1 MRTNKAL
8 SNFIFIV
15 FSFIVITILSPI
27 LSIVLGILFA
37 SLYRDKANII
47 SKKIASYPLQIGIV
61 LLGLTITLDSLLPIV
76 KDYFIWVS
84 FFVIFSFI
92 ICYIIGRRLG
102 LDNKLILLLS
112 SGSAICGATAMA
124 LVSPLIKAKAE
135 TLMISLAIIFT
146 LNTVAIILF
155 PFIGTYLNMS
165 DYEFGIF
172 TALAIHDTG
181 SVVGSALQFSDNS
194 VEHAASLKILRTL
207 WLIPLIIFLNFKFN
221 TINSKKSFPIFILF
235 FIVAVIYS
243 NSISLSYETIIKLK
257 ILSKIFISYGI
268 FSIGLQ
274 SGALDLRDIKFKP
287 FMVATSVW
295 IIVIPVAYLI
305 SIN

>member
-37 SLYRDKANII
+37 SLYRDNANII

-92 ICYIIGRRLG
+92 ICYLIGRRLG

-124 LVSPLIKAKAE
+124 LVSPLIKARAE

-155 PFIGTYLNMS
+155 PFFGTYLNMS

-194 VEHAASLKILRTL
+194 VEYAASLKILRTL

>member
-15 FSFIVITILSPI
+15 FSFIVIVLISPI

-37 SLYRDKANII
+37 LLYRDKANNI
-47 SKKIASYPLQIGIV
+47 SKKISSYPLQIGIV
-61 LLGLTITLDSLLPIV
+61 LLGLTISLDSLMPIV
-76 KDYFIWVS
+76 KNYFIWVS
-84 FFVIFSFI
+84 FFVIFSFF
-92 ICYIIGRRLG
+92 ICFLIGKWVG

-124 LVSPLIKAKAE
+124 VVAPLIKAKAE

-146 LNTVAIILF
+146 LNTIAIILF
-155 PFIGTYLNMS
+155 PFFGTYLNMS

-172 TALAIHDTG
+172 SALAIHDTG

-194 VEHAASLKILRTL
+194 VESAASLKILRTL
-207 WLIPLIIFLNFKFN
+207 WLIPLIIFFNLKFN
-221 TINSKKSFPIFILF
+221 TINAKKSLPIFILF

-243 NSISLSYETIIKLK
+243 NLINLSYEVIEYLK

-274 SGALDLRDIKFKP
+274 SGKLDLSDIKPKP

-295 IIVIPVAYLI
+295 IIVVPVAYLI

>member
-1 MRTNKAL
+1 MRTDKAL

-15 FSFIVITILSPI
+15 FSFIVIVLISPI

-37 SLYRDKANII
+37 LLYRDKANNI
-47 SKKIASYPLQIGIV
+47 SKKISSYPLQIGVV
-61 LLGLTITLDSLLPIV
+61 LLGLTISLDSLIPIV
-76 KDYFIWVS
+76 KNYFIWAS
-84 FFVIFSFI
+84 FFVIFTFFI
-92 ICYIIGRRLG
+92 CFLIGKWVG

-124 LVSPLIKAKAE
+124 VVAPLIKAKAH
-135 TLMISLAIIFT
+135 TLMISLGIIFT
-146 LNTVAIILF
+146 LNTISIILF
-155 PFIGTYLNMS
+155 PFFGTYLNMS
-165 DYEFGIF
+165 DSEFGIF
-172 TALAIHDTG
+172 SALAIHDTG
-181 SVVGSALQFSDNS
+181 SVVGSALQFSNNS
-194 VEHAASLKILRTL
+194 VESAASLKILRTL

-243 NSISLSYETIIKLK
+243 NSISLTYETIIKLK

-274 SGALDLRDIKFKP
+274 SARLDLRDIKLKP

-295 IIVIPVAYLI
+295 IIVIPIAYLI

>member
-37 SLYRDKANII
+37 SLYRDNANII

-92 ICYIIGRRLG
+92 ICYLIGRRLG

-155 PFIGTYLNMS
+155 PFFGTYLNMS

-194 VEHAASLKILRTL
+194 VEYAASLKILRTL

>member
-15 FSFIVITILSPI
+15 FSFIVITILSPV

-92 ICYIIGRRLG
+92 ICYLIGRRLG

-124 LVSPLIKAKAE
+124 VVAPLIKAKAE
-135 TLMISLAIIFT
+135 MLMISLAIIFT
-146 LNTVAIILF
+146 LNTIAIILF
-155 PFIGTYLNMS
+155 PFFGTYLNMS

-172 TALAIHDTG
+172 SALAIHDTG

-194 VEHAASLKILRTL
+194 VESAASLKILRTL
-207 WLIPLIIFLNFKFN
+207 WLIPLIIFFNLKFN
-221 TINSKKSFPIFILF
+221 TINAKKSLPIFILF
-235 FIVAVIYS
+235 FFVAVIYS
-243 NSISLSYETIIKLK
+243 NLINLSYEVIEYLK

-274 SGALDLRDIKFKP
+274 SGKLDLSDIKPKP

-295 IIVIPVAYLI
+295 IIVVPVAYLI

>member
-92 ICYIIGRRLG
+92 ICYLIGRRLG

-155 PFIGTYLNMS
+155 PFFGAYLNMS
-165 DYEFGIF
+165 YYEFGIF
-172 TALAIHDTG
+172 SALAIHDTG

-274 SGALDLRDIKFKP
+274 SGKLDLSDIEPKP

-295 IIVIPVAYLI
+295 IIVVPVAYLI

>member
-15 FSFIVITILSPI
+15 FSFIVIVLISPI

-37 SLYRDKANII
+37 LLYRDKANNI
-47 SKKIASYPLQIGIV
+47 SKKISSYPLQIGIV
-61 LLGLTITLDSLLPIV
+61 LLGLTISLDSLMPIV
-76 KDYFIWVS
+76 KNYFIWVS
-84 FFVIFSFI
+84 FFVIFSFF
-92 ICYIIGRRLG
+92 ICFLIGKWVG

-124 LVSPLIKAKAE
+124 VVAPLIKAKAE

-146 LNTVAIILF
+146 LNTIAIILF
-155 PFIGTYLNMS
+155 PFFGTYLNMS

-172 TALAIHDTG
+172 SALAIHDTG

-194 VEHAASLKILRTL
+194 VESAASLKILRTL

-243 NSISLSYETIIKLK
+243 NLINLSYEVIEYLK

-274 SGALDLRDIKFKP
+274 SGKLNLSDIKPKP

-295 IIVIPVAYLI
+295 IIVVPVAYLI

>member
-15 FSFIVITILSPI
+15 FSFIVIVLISPI
-27 LSIVLGILFA
+27 LSIFLGILFA
-37 SLYRDKANII
+37 LLYRDKANSI
-47 SKKIASYPLQIGIV
+47 SKKISSYPLQIGIV
-61 LLGLTITLDSLLPIV
+61 LLGLTISLDSLMPIV
-76 KDYFIWVS
+76 KNYFIWVS
-84 FFVIFSFI
+84 FFVIFSFF
-92 ICYIIGRRLG
+92 ICFLIGKWVG
-102 LDNKLILLLS
+102 LNNKLILLLS

-124 LVSPLIKAKAE
+124 VVAPLIKAKAE

-146 LNTVAIILF
+146 LNTIAIILF
-155 PFIGTYLNMS
+155 PFFGTYLNMS

-172 TALAIHDTG
+172 SALAIHDTG

-194 VEHAASLKILRTL
+194 VESAVSLKILRTL
-207 WLIPLIIFLNFKFN
+207 WLIPLIIFFNLKFN
-221 TINSKKSFPIFILF
+221 TINAKKSLPIFILF

-243 NSISLSYETIIKLK
+243 NLINLSYEVIEYLK

-274 SGALDLRDIKFKP
+274 SGKLDLSDIKPKP

-295 IIVIPVAYLI
+295 IIVVPVAYLI

>member
-1 MRTNKAL
+1 
-8 SNFIFIV
+8 
-15 FSFIVITILSPI
+15 
-27 LSIVLGILFA
+27 
-37 SLYRDKANII
+37 
-47 SKKIASYPLQIGIV
+47 
-61 LLGLTITLDSLLPIV
+61 
-76 KDYFIWVS
+76 
-84 FFVIFSFI
+84 
-92 ICYIIGRRLG
+92 

>member
-92 ICYIIGRRLG
+92 ICYLIGRRLG

-155 PFIGTYLNMS
+155 PFFGTYLNMS

-274 SGALDLRDIKFKP
+274 SGALDLRDIKFRP

-305 SIN
+305 STN

>member
-92 ICYIIGRRLG
+92 ICYLIGRRLG
-102 LDNKLILLLS
+102 LDNKLIFLLS

-155 PFIGTYLNMS
+155 PFFGTYLNMS

-172 TALAIHDTG
+172 SALAIHDTG

-194 VEHAASLKILRTL
+194 VEYAASLKILRAL

-221 TINSKKSFPIFILF
+221 TVNSKKSFPIFILF

-243 NSISLSYETIIKLK
+243 NLINLSYEVIEYLK

-274 SGALDLRDIKFKP
+274 SGKLDLSDIKPKP

-295 IIVIPVAYLI
+295 IIVVPVAYLI

>member
-37 SLYRDKANII
+37 SLYRDNANII

-155 PFIGTYLNMS
+155 PFFGTYLNMS

-194 VEHAASLKILRTL
+194 VEYAASLKILRTL

-235 FIVAVIYS
+235 FILAVIYS
-243 NSISLSYETIIKLK
+243 NSVSLSYETIIKLK

-274 SGALDLRDIKFKP
+274 SGRLDLRDIKFKP

>member
-61 LLGLTITLDSLLPIV
+61 LLGLTISFDSLLPIV

-92 ICYIIGRRLG
+92 ICYLIGRRLG

-146 LNTVAIILF
+146 LNTIAIILF
-155 PFIGTYLNMS
+155 PFFGTYLNMS

-172 TALAIHDTG
+172 SALAIHDTG

-194 VEHAASLKILRTL
+194 VEYAASLKILRTL

>member
-92 ICYIIGRRLG
+92 ICYLIGRRLG

-155 PFIGTYLNMS
+155 PFFGTYLNMS

-172 TALAIHDTG
+172 SALAIHDTG

-194 VEHAASLKILRTL
+194 VEYAASLKILRTL

-221 TINSKKSFPIFILF
+221 TVNSKKSFPIFILF

>member
-15 FSFIVITILSPI
+15 FSFIVVTILSPI

-37 SLYRDKANII
+37 SLYRDNANII

-76 KDYFIWVS
+76 KDYFIWIS

-92 ICYIIGRRLG
+92 ICYLIGRRLG

-155 PFIGTYLNMS
+155 PFFGTYLKMS

-194 VEHAASLKILRTL
+194 VEYAASLKILRTL

-221 TINSKKSFPIFILF
+221 KINSKKSFPIFILF

-274 SGALDLRDIKFKP
+274 SGGVRFKR
-287 FMVATSVW
+287 
-295 IIVIPVAYLI
+295 Y
-305 SIN
+305 

>member
-1 MRTNKAL
+1 MRTDKAL

-15 FSFIVITILSPI
+15 FSFIVIVLISPI

-37 SLYRDKANII
+37 LLYRDKANNI
-47 SKKIASYPLQIGIV
+47 SKKISSYPLQIGIV
-61 LLGLTITLDSLLPIV
+61 LLGLTISLDSLIPIV
-76 KDYFIWVS
+76 KNYFIWAS
-84 FFVIFSFI
+84 FFVIFTFFI
-92 ICYIIGRRLG
+92 CFLIGKWVG

-124 LVSPLIKAKAE
+124 IVAPLIKAKAH
-135 TLMISLAIIFT
+135 TLMISLGIIFT
-146 LNTVAIILF
+146 LNTIAIILF
-155 PFIGTYLNMS
+155 PFFGTYLNMS
-165 DYEFGIF
+165 DSEFGIF
-172 TALAIHDTG
+172 SALAIHDTC

-194 VEHAASLKILRTL
+194 VESAASLKILRTL

-243 NSISLSYETIIKLK
+243 NLINLSYEVIEYLK

-274 SGALDLRDIKFKP
+274 SGKLDLSDIKPKP

-295 IIVIPVAYLI
+295 IIVVPVAYLI

>member
-15 FSFIVITILSPI
+15 FSFIVIVLISPI

-37 SLYRDKANII
+37 LLYRDKANNI
-47 SKKIASYPLQIGIV
+47 SKKISSYPLQIGIV
-61 LLGLTITLDSLLPIV
+61 LLGLTISLDSLMPIV
-76 KDYFIWVS
+76 KNYFIWVS
-84 FFVIFSFI
+84 FFVIFSFF
-92 ICYIIGRRLG
+92 ICFLIGKWVG

-124 LVSPLIKAKAE
+124 VVAPLIKAKAE

-146 LNTVAIILF
+146 LNTIAIILF
-155 PFIGTYLNMS
+155 PFFGTYLNMS

-172 TALAIHDTG
+172 SALAIHDTG

-194 VEHAASLKILRTL
+194 VESAASLKILRTL
-207 WLIPLIIFLNFKFN
+207 WLIPLIILLNLKFN
-221 TINSKKSFPIFILF
+221 SFNKKKSFPIFVIF
-235 FIVAVIYS
+235 FIVAVIFS
-243 NSISLSYETIIKLK
+243 NLISLSYEDVEYLK
-257 ILSKIFISYGI
+257 FVSQIFISYGI

-274 SGALDLRDIKFKP
+274 SGGLDLRDIKPKP

-305 SIN
+305 SII

>member
-15 FSFIVITILSPI
+15 FSFIVIVLISPI

-37 SLYRDKANII
+37 LLYRDKANNI
-47 SKKIASYPLQIGIV
+47 SKKISSYPLQIGVV
-61 LLGLTITLDSLLPIV
+61 LLGLTISLDSLIPIV
-76 KDYFIWVS
+76 KNYFIWAS
-84 FFVIFSFI
+84 FFVILTFFI
-92 ICYIIGRRLG
+92 CFLIGKWVG

-124 LVSPLIKAKAE
+124 VVAPLIKAKAH
-135 TLMISLAIIFT
+135 TLMISLGIIFT
-146 LNTVAIILF
+146 LNTISIILF
-155 PFIGTYLNMS
+155 PFFGTYLNMS
-165 DYEFGIF
+165 DSEFGIF
-172 TALAIHDTG
+172 SALAIHDTG
-181 SVVGSALQFSDNS
+181 SVVGSALQFSNNS
-194 VEHAASLKILRTL
+194 VESAASLKILRTL
-207 WLIPLIIFLNFKFN
+207 WLIPLIIFFNLKFN
-221 TINSKKSFPIFILF
+221 TINAKKSLPIFILF
-235 FIVAVIYS
+235 FFVAVIYS
-243 NSISLSYETIIKLK
+243 NLINLSYEVIEYLK

-274 SGALDLRDIKFKP
+274 SGKLDLSDIKPKP

-295 IIVIPVAYLI
+295 IIVVPVAYLI

>member
-1 MRTNKAL
+1 MITNKAL

-15 FSFIVITILSPI
+15 FSFIVIVLISPI

-37 SLYRDKANII
+37 LLYRDKANNI
-47 SKKIASYPLQIGIV
+47 SKKISSYPLQIGIV
-61 LLGLTITLDSLLPIV
+61 LLGLTISLDSLMPIV
-76 KDYFIWVS
+76 KNYFIWVS
-84 FFVIFSFI
+84 FFVIFSFF
-92 ICYIIGRRLG
+92 ICFLIGNWIG

-124 LVSPLIKAKAE
+124 VVAPLIKAKAE

-146 LNTVAIILF
+146 LNTIAIILF
-155 PFIGTYLNMS
+155 PFFGTYLNMS

-172 TALAIHDTG
+172 SALAIHDTG

-194 VEHAASLKILRTL
+194 VESAASLKILRTL
-207 WLIPLIIFLNFKFN
+207 WLIPLIIFFNLKFN
-221 TINSKKSFPIFILF
+221 TINAKKSLPIFILF

-243 NSISLSYETIIKLK
+243 NLINLSYEVIEYLK

-274 SGALDLRDIKFKP
+274 SGKLDLSDIKPKP

-295 IIVIPVAYLI
+295 IIVVPVAYLI

>member
-15 FSFIVITILSPI
+15 FSFIVIVLISPI
-27 LSIVLGILFA
+27 LSIFLGILFA
-37 SLYRDKANII
+37 LLYRDKANNI
-47 SKKIASYPLQIGIV
+47 SKKILSYPLQIGIV
-61 LLGLTITLDSLLPIV
+61 LLGLTISLDSLMPIV
-76 KDYFIWVS
+76 KNYFIWVS
-84 FFVIFSFI
+84 FFVIFSFF
-92 ICYIIGRRLG
+92 ICFLIGKWVG

-124 LVSPLIKAKAE
+124 VVAPLIKAKAE

-146 LNTVAIILF
+146 LNTIAIILF
-155 PFIGTYLNMS
+155 PFFGTYLNMS

-172 TALAIHDTG
+172 SALAIHDTG

-194 VEHAASLKILRTL
+194 VESAASLKILRTL
-207 WLIPLIIFLNFKFN
+207 WLIPLIIFFNLKFN
-221 TINSKKSFPIFILF
+221 TINAKKSLPIFILF
-235 FIVAVIYS
+235 FFVAVIYS
-243 NSISLSYETIIKLK
+243 NLINLSYEVIEYLK

-274 SGALDLRDIKFKP
+274 SGKLDLSDIKPKP

-295 IIVIPVAYLI
+295 IIVVPVAYLI

>member
-15 FSFIVITILSPI
+15 FSFIVITILNPI

-61 LLGLTITLDSLLPIV
+61 LLGLTITIDSLLPIV

-92 ICYIIGRRLG
+92 ICYLIGRRLG

-155 PFIGTYLNMS
+155 PFFGTYLNMS

-194 VEHAASLKILRTL
+194 VEYAASLKILRTL

>member
-15 FSFIVITILSPI
+15 FSFIVIVLISPI

-37 SLYRDKANII
+37 LLYRDKANKI
-47 SKKIASYPLQIGIV
+47 SKKISSYPLQIGIV
-61 LLGLTITLDSLLPIV
+61 LLGLTISLDSLMPIV
-76 KDYFIWVS
+76 KNYFIWVS
-84 FFVIFSFI
+84 FFVIFSFF
-92 ICYIIGRRLG
+92 ICFLIGKWVG

-124 LVSPLIKAKAE
+124 VVAPLIKAKAE

-146 LNTVAIILF
+146 LNTIAIILF
-155 PFIGTYLNMS
+155 PFFGTYLNMS

-172 TALAIHDTG
+172 SALAIHDTG

-194 VEHAASLKILRTL
+194 VESAASLKILRTL
-207 WLIPLIIFLNFKFN
+207 WLIPLIIFFNLKFN
-221 TINSKKSFPIFILF
+221 TINAKKSLPIFILF
-235 FIVAVIYS
+235 FFVAVIYS
-243 NSISLSYETIIKLK
+243 NLINLSYEVIEYLK

-274 SGALDLRDIKFKP
+274 SGKLDLSDIKPKP

-295 IIVIPVAYLI
+295 IIVVPVAYLI

>member
-27 LSIVLGILFA
+27 LSIVLGILFG

-92 ICYIIGRRLG
+92 ICYLIGRRLG

-155 PFIGTYLNMS
+155 PFFGRYLNMS

-194 VEHAASLKILRTL
+194 VEYAASLKILRTL

-221 TINSKKSFPIFILF
+221 TIDSKKSFPIFILF
-235 FIVAVIYS
+235 FILAVIYS
-243 NSISLSYETIIKLK
+243 NSVSLSYETIIKLK
-257 ILSKIFISYGI
+257 ILSKILISYGI

-274 SGALDLRDIKFKP
+274 SGSLDLRDIKFKP

>member
-15 FSFIVITILSPI
+15 FSFIAITILSPI

-92 ICYIIGRRLG
+92 ICYLIGRRLG

-155 PFIGTYLNMS
+155 PFFGTYLNMS

-194 VEHAASLKILRTL
+194 VEYAASLKILRTL

>member
-37 SLYRDKANII
+37 SLYRDNANII

-61 LLGLTITLDSLLPIV
+61 LLGLTISFDSLLPIV
-76 KDYFIWVS
+76 NDYFIWVS
-84 FFVIFSFI
+84 IFVIFSFF
-92 ICYIIGRRLG
+92 ICLSIGKWVG

-124 LVSPLIKAKAE
+124 LVAPLIKAKAE

-146 LNTVAIILF
+146 LNTIAIILF
-155 PFIGTYLNMS
+155 PFFGAYLNMS
-165 DYEFGIF
+165 YYEFGIF
-172 TALAIHDTG
+172 SALAIHDTG

-194 VEHAASLKILRTL
+194 VESAASLKILRTL
-207 WLIPLIIFLNFKFN
+207 WLIPLIIFFNLKFN
-221 TINSKKSFPIFILF
+221 TINAKKSLPIFILF

-274 SGALDLRDIKFKP
+274 SGRLDLRDIKFKP

>member
-15 FSFIVITILSPI
+15 FSFIVIVLISPI
-27 LSIVLGILFA
+27 LSIALGILFA
-37 SLYRDKANII
+37 LLYRDKANNI
-47 SKKIASYPLQIGIV
+47 SKKISSYPLQIGIV
-61 LLGLTITLDSLLPIV
+61 LLGLTISLDSLMPIV
-76 KDYFIWVS
+76 KNYFIWVS
-84 FFVIFSFI
+84 FFVIFSFF
-92 ICYIIGRRLG
+92 ICFLIGKWVG

-124 LVSPLIKAKAE
+124 VVAPLIKAKAE

-146 LNTVAIILF
+146 LNTIAIILF
-155 PFIGTYLNMS
+155 PFFGTYLNMS

-172 TALAIHDTG
+172 SALAIHDTG

-194 VEHAASLKILRTL
+194 VESAASLKILRTL
-207 WLIPLIIFLNFKFN
+207 WLIPLIIFFNLKFN
-221 TINSKKSFPIFILF
+221 TINAKKSLPIFILF
-235 FIVAVIYS
+235 FFVAVIYS
-243 NSISLSYETIIKLK
+243 NLINLSYEVIEYLK

-274 SGALDLRDIKFKP
+274 SGKLDLSDIKPKP

-295 IIVIPVAYLI
+295 IIVVPVAYLI

>member
-8 SNFIFIV
+8 SNFIFII

-61 LLGLTITLDSLLPIV
+61 LLGLTITIDSLLPIV

-92 ICYIIGRRLG
+92 ICYLIGRRLG

-155 PFIGTYLNMS
+155 PFFGTYLNMS

-194 VEHAASLKILRTL
+194 VEYAASLKILRTL
-207 WLIPLIIFLNFKFN
+207 WLIPLIILLNFKFN
-221 TINSKKSFPIFILF
+221 TIDSKKSFPIFILF

-274 SGALDLRDIKFKP
+274 SGALDLRDIKFRP

-305 SIN
+305 STN

>member
-15 FSFIVITILSPI
+15 FSFIVITILSPV

-92 ICYIIGRRLG
+92 ICYLIGRRLG

-124 LVSPLIKAKAE
+124 VVAPLIKAKAE
-135 TLMISLAIIFT
+135 MLMISLAIIFT
-146 LNTVAIILF
+146 LNTIAIILF
-155 PFIGTYLNMS
+155 PFFGTYLNMS

-172 TALAIHDTG
+172 SALAIHDTG

-194 VEHAASLKILRTL
+194 VESAASLKILRTL

-243 NSISLSYETIIKLK
+243 NLISLSYEVIEYLK

-274 SGALDLRDIKFKP
+274 SGKLNLSDIKPKP

-295 IIVIPVAYLI
+295 IIVVPVAYLI